1 MSWGRPA
8 ASLFLSSPS
17 SVIVGR
23 ASVPGAKEAGR
34 YVSAVVGGPWPASH
48 FPCRF
53 GERPHHCDPFHRCRP
68 VAEVVQGLVAEAEP
82 RDRPPRPGGPP
93 LSFGFSGIGGH
104 NPILVAGRRGSLP
117 NSLACCWQLPA

>member
-68 VAEVVQGLVAEAEP
+68 VAEVV
-82 RDRPPRPGGPP
+82 
-93 LSFGFSGIGGH
+93 H

-117 NSLACCWQLPA
+117 NSLACCWQLPAVARRQSAMDLQPLIDRLAAFPPG